1 MPNHGKSE
9 KYIAALEKSGDEP
22 ETSTLLPM
30 LVAGLVLIVLG
41 AITVM
46 MFV

>member
-1 MPNHGKSE
+1 MPNHRTSE
-9 KYIAALEKSGDEP
+9 RHIPAVEKSGVEP

-41 AITVM
+41 AIIVM